1 MKNMSLQHQELE
13 SVRRELSHT
22 KIKGPGQGDHLPTD
36 DKALFSLLPQKEIA
50 DQLVQIYVDSLE
62 STYRILHLPSF
73 WEEYTKFWNTPQEG
87 RPAFAAILLLVLAS
101 TYCIKER
108 DASTFRGDSAGG
120 RETAASWIRSC
131 DSWLQ
136 SQSQKH
142 TTMAIF
148 QIHCLSFIAKQINS
162 IKRKRIWTS
171 AGNLMRL
178 AISSGLH
185 RDAHIVNLRQ
195 SRPSCKRVSV
205 FDQEMRRRIWATISE
220 LDLQAASDRGMPAT
234 LRDLVED
241 CGPPSNLDDEEFDP
255 SAEQLP
261 EPGPISK
268 FTRSSFQVLSRS
280 SWFLR
285 LELVSVINGPHP
297 QMAYEV
303 VLHYDRKIM
312 QHLDEIPHWSDKASL
327 VSKVLLQ
334 LQLQIFLLLLH
345 RPYARKE
352 ARSSRYEYSAIMH
365 LRSAISILNLHHQ
378 LTSIGNKFLCLFRN
392 DILCAALSICYNFST
407 SQPGS
412 GKRSTSNYIL
422 HFSKTINL
430 DQKIASRNSIDQ
442 LSSDP
447 LPYLEKALNMT
458 GDKITCIGIG
468 IQEYYCVCAVIGLL
482 KKVQSPEDSSNEEQ
496 KAAHRVAQIIQ
507 RMLSLQDNYSAA
519 ATLASLPT
527 MVSDFNILPNVE
539 K

>member
-13 SVRRELSHT
+13 SVKRELRHT
-22 KIKGPGQGDHLPTD
+22 KIKGLGQGDHLPTD

-62 STYRILHLPSF
+62 STYQVLHLPSF

-108 DASTFRGDSAGG
+108 DAATFRGDSSGG
-120 RETAASWIRSC
+120 RETATSWIRSC

-162 IKRKRIWTS
+162 LKRKRTWTS

-220 LDLQAASDRGMPAT
+220 LELQAASDRGMPAT

-255 SAEQLP
+255 SAVQLP

-268 FTRSSFQVLSRS
+268 FTTSSFQVLSRS
-280 SWFLR
+280 SWVLR

-303 VLHYDRKIM
+303 VLHYDKKIM

-327 VSKVLLQ
+327 VSRVLLQ
-334 LQLQIFLLLLH
+334 LQLQILLLLLH

-392 DILCAALSICYNFST
+392 DILRAALSICYNFST
-407 SQPGS
+407 SQTGS
-412 GKRSTSNYIL
+412 GKRSISKYFL
-422 HFSKTINL
+422 HFSHTKTRS
-430 DQKIASRNSIDQ
+430 KISFSKFNRPTKQRSPAISRKGSQHDRRQNHLYRHWNTRVLLCMCRHRTAQEGAVARRLKQRGATGCPQSGSDHSANVVFAGQ
-442 LSSDP
+442 LLCSSDAG
-447 LPYLEKALNMT
+447 K
-458 GDKITCIGIG
+458 
-468 IQEYYCVCAVIGLL
+468 
-482 KKVQSPEDSSNEEQ
+482 S
-496 KAAHRVAQIIQ
+496 AH
-507 RMLSLQDNYSAA
+507 NG
-519 ATLASLPT
+519 
-527 MVSDFNILPNVE
+527 